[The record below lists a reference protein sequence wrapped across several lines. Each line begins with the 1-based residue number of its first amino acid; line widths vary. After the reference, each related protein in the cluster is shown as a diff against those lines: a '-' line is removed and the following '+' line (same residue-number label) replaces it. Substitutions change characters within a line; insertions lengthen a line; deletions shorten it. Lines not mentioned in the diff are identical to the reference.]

1 MSPMWAKEKGF
12 LGVAAVCAA
21 LFCLGGTAVGQGQV
35 EYGFEGQQQG
45 DTRISIRAVKQ
56 PLADVLAYIAD
67 RAGVNI
73 FLAEGV
79 QEAVTVSFDR
89 VPWRL
94 ALEEVAE
101 KSGCVLVQKAT
112 NVIRVEQPPRVSFE
126 FVGADVKEVIDA
138 IAKYAGTSVVTAPE
152 VQGEVHLRL
161 NDVPWRTALDT
172 VAKTLGYVVVEEEWG
187 IYRITSPSKL
197 TQQLETR
204 VFTLKYLRPPAPYT
218 PKIDTNYADD
228 NRTRPTGDAGKDF
241 TLINALKSAL
251 TQSGNLEYHARENMV
266 IVTDTAPALDK
277 IERILNEIDVEP
289 AQVFIDVKF
298 VTTSNNDVL
307 NYGVDIGDEGFS
319 VGISG
324 AAIPS
329 RLPFSL
335 GGGGF
340 GSDIVANAAQ
350 TIPGLD
356 ADQTLNAVTF
366 GTLDFTQATA
376 TLNLLKRDQG
386 SRIVQAPKLLAL
398 DNQEATIF
406 VGRTVRY
413 AETQASS
420 NQSGGLT
427 FAIREAENSPVQ
439 TGFQLFMV
447 PHVVPGTNKIIMTVV
462 PEAEQLVG
470 RSSDPNLAGFQIFTS
485 GEGTPNEVSIALPQ
499 VSASTL
505 ISTLMLESGETAVIG
520 GLITEQEAETVNKIP
535 VLGDIPIL
543 GFFFKSVNRS
553 IVNESLYIF
562 ITPRIIRDSES
573 YAEILK
579 QEEMKRQKAIE
590 AEVER
595 IWSGVDMSGN

>member
-1 MSPMWAKEKGF
+1 
-12 LGVAAVCAA
+12 
-21 LFCLGGTAVGQGQV
+21 
-35 EYGFEGQQQG
+35 
-45 DTRISIRAVKQ
+45 
-56 PLADVLAYIAD
+56 
-67 RAGVNI
+67 
-73 FLAEGV
+73 
-79 QEAVTVSFDR
+79 
-89 VPWRL
+89 
-94 ALEEVAE
+94 
-101 KSGCVLVQKAT
+101 VQKAT
-112 NVIRVEQPPRVSFE
+112 NVIRVEQPPRVTFD

-152 VQGEVHLRL
+152 VKGEVHLRL

-172 VAKTLGYVVVEEEWG
+172 VAKTLGFVVVEEEWG
-187 IYRITSPSKL
+187 IYRITSPDKL

-204 VFTLKYLRPPAPYT
+204 VFTLKYRPPAPYT

-228 NRTRPTGDAGKDF
+228 NRTRPSGDATKDF

-251 TQSGNLEYHARENMV
+251 TKSGSLEYHARENMV
-266 IVTDTAPALDK
+266 VVTDTAPALDQ

-319 VGISG
+319 IGISG

-340 GSDIVANAAQ
+340 GSDIVANTAQ
-350 TIPGLD
+350 NIPGLD
-356 ADQTLNAVTF
+356 AEQTLNAVTF
-366 GTLDFTQATA
+366 GTLDFTKATA

-406 VGRTVRY
+406 VGRTIRY
-413 AETQASS
+413 AETEASS

-427 FAIREAENSPVQ
+427 FSIREAQNSPVQ

-447 PHVVPGTNKIIMTVV
+447 PHVVPGSDKIIMTVV

-470 RSSDPNLAGFQIFTS
+470 TSSDPELAGFQVFTS
-485 GEGTPNEVSIALPQ
+485 GQGTTNEVSIALPQ
-499 VSASTL
+499 ISSSTL
-505 ISTLMLESGETAVIG
+505 VSTLMLESGETAVIG
-520 GLITEQEAETVNKIP
+520 GLITEQEAETINKLP

-543 GFFFKSVNRS
+543 GFFFKSVSRS
-553 IVNESLYIF
+553 VVNESLYIF

-579 QEEMKRQKAIE
+579 QEEVKRQSAIE

-595 IWSGVDMSGN
+595 IWSGVDTSGN